1 MEKAEA
7 GAVTGMGHSQGKA
20 QSPAREKRDLRHK
33 ERGGAIGWAVILHTH
48 TQASHTAEEKELKG
62 TGNTGRGETGRLGS
76 EDLLPA
82 ICLRV
87 TDTLLLGLK
96 SSVSSST
103 VGWESRSISQP
114 YVCVCGGAGACH
126 AGCGQRL
133 AFRSCFSPTIYVLKL
148 NSGHRL
154 ANSTFTC

>member
-1 MEKAEA
+1 MVFWREEEGGVGVGRGKGKQGKGEGREREKKREEKGGRGMEKAEA

-103 VGWESRSISQP
+103 VGWE
-114 YVCVCGGAGACH
+114 
-126 AGCGQRL
+126 
-133 AFRSCFSPTIYVLKL
+133 K
-148 NSGHRL
+148 
-154 ANSTFTC
+154 